1 VPEHHQELRHDERPA
16 NVEQASA
23 SDPEASE
30 GSHVPPRLKTLR
42 GGLDPREMGRLS
54 GKARRARA
62 AEREEHRRQDA
73 LTVRQRLGVALQA
86 ELTVEDWRGV
96 IGAAR
101 AAGNVSA
108 LARLADQA
116 FGRPQD
122 AEPEEPEDLGLS
134 ALSREQLAVLLE
146 MLDDATEF
154 ALEEDGETPMKL
166 AGSARTQRAAP
177 PAAGESIPP

>member
-1 VPEHHQELRHDERPA
+1 VAEDRQELPHDERPA
-16 NVEQASA
+16 SVARACASG
-23 SDPEASE
+23 PEAKQ
-30 GSHVPPRLKTLR
+30 GSHVRPRLRTLN
-42 GGLDPREMGRLS
+42 GGLDPAEMGRRS
-54 GKARRARA
+54 GRARRAKA

-101 AAGNVSA
+101 AAGNVNA

-122 AEPEEPEDLGLS
+122 AEFEEPEGLGLAS
-134 ALSREQLAVLLE
+134 LSRGQLVVLLE
-146 MLDDATEF
+146 MLDHGTELVPDEDA
-154 ALEEDGETPMKL
+154 DTPGL
-166 AGSARTQRAAP
+166 GAP
-177 PAAGESIPP
+177 TG

>member
-1 VPEHHQELRHDERPA
+1 MSLNHHGHMNGDDRIRNAERTPRHARVA
-16 NVEQASA
+16 NC
-23 SDPEASE
+23 DPD
-30 GSHVPPRLKTLR
+30 VPPRSRTLN
-42 GGLDPREMGRLS
+42 GGLDPVEMGRRS
-54 GKARRARA
+54 GRARRAKA

-101 AAGNVSA
+101 AAGNVTA

-122 AEPEEPEDLGLS
+122 AEPEEPEDLGLAS
-134 ALSREQLAVLLE
+134 LTRGQLVVLLE
-146 MLDDATEF
+146 MLDQPTDVT
-154 ALEEDGETPMKL
+154 LEEDVERSTEPTGL
-166 AGSARTQRAAP
+166 D
-177 PAAGESIPP
+177 